1 MILAIMLITFLAV
14 AGMGYYIFYRT
25 QQTNTYLTEQLEVSV
40 RQQAEAVLQKAST
53 EQVDALNNFFVSLRK
68 DITNLGNTTGKMLTQ
83 ETPLTTGV
91 YWDATQ
97 SLNRLPNGSW
107 DNPNEDQV
115 SVFIPASVDLTTSLI
130 SELNTLV
137 QLDFVAPVLLKANP
151 DIVAIYFGGLSGETL
166 YYPNVDLATLVP
178 ADFDVTQRP
187 WFVNATSSQNPDRV
201 AVWSDPYLDA
211 AANGLVIT
219 TSIPVF
225 DASGNFHGV
234 DAMDIQLNRITEIVS
249 NIHVGDTGYAFLL
262 DKGKRLIAMPV
273 AAYQDFGITPDAYP
287 LGNALDQS
295 SVPAQI
301 SPGFWDIFDKMSA
314 GESGL
319 ATVTING
326 IENFVIYEPIPEVG
340 YNLALVVPS
349 QELLTGATA
358 ARAQIA
364 QSTRNTLLFG
374 ALLVVALLVLSFFAA
389 LTVGNGLMKPL
400 RALTSTAEEITK
412 GNLNAEAS
420 VQGQDEIG
428 LLATA
433 FNSMTSQLRDLI
445 GSLEKRV
452 ADRTKALTTSTEV
465 SRRLS
470 TILDQRQLVNEVVEQ
485 LKSTFN
491 YYHVHAYLLDETGE
505 NLVLAGGTGDAGK
518 TLLERGH
525 RLPRGRGLVGRA
537 AETKEPVLA
546 PDTSQDPEWLPNP
559 LLPETKSEIA
569 VPIVAGEQVL
579 GVLDVQNNVAGSLG
593 LQDADL
599 LRSIADQLAVA
610 VQNARLYERAEA
622 SIQEAQ
628 SLVDYAPEAILIV
641 NLETG
646 LFTDP
651 NANAEKLY
659 GLSRS
664 ELLKVGPAQMSP
676 PNQPDGRDST
686 EKAMKKIGE
695 AMQGGVPVFEWIHR
709 NAQGQDIPC
718 EVRLVRLPGARP
730 RVRASVTDITERKR
744 LEELTIQRAKQQEAL
759 NRISQKIQSATT
771 VEAAMQVA
779 VRELGHSLGMQTSVQ
794 LTPAMGQADRK
805 TPVEKSAT

>member
-1 MILAIMLITFLAV
+1 
-14 AGMGYYIFYRT
+14 
-25 QQTNTYLTEQLEVSV
+25 
-40 RQQAEAVLQKAST
+40 
-53 EQVDALNNFFVSLRK
+53 
-68 DITNLGNTTGKMLTQ
+68 
-83 ETPLTTGV
+83 
-91 YWDATQ
+91 
-97 SLNRLPNGSW
+97 
-107 DNPNEDQV
+107 
-115 SVFIPASVDLTTSLI
+115 
-130 SELNTLV
+130 
-137 QLDFVAPVLLKANP
+137 
-151 DIVAIYFGGLSGETL
+151 
-166 YYPNVDLATLVP
+166 
-178 ADFDVTQRP
+178 
-187 WFVNATSSQNPDRV
+187 
-201 AVWSDPYLDA
+201 
-211 AANGLVIT
+211 
-219 TSIPVF
+219 
-225 DASGNFHGV
+225 
-234 DAMDIQLNRITEIVS
+234 
-249 NIHVGDTGYAFLL
+249 
-262 DKGKRLIAMPV
+262 
-273 AAYQDFGITPDAYP
+273 
-287 LGNALDQS
+287 
-295 SVPAQI
+295 
-301 SPGFWDIFDKMSA
+301 
-314 GESGL
+314 
-319 ATVTING
+319 
-326 IENFVIYEPIPEVG
+326 
-340 YNLALVVPS
+340 
-349 QELLTGATA
+349 
-358 ARAQIA
+358 
-364 QSTRNTLLFG
+364 
-374 ALLVVALLVLSFFAA
+374 
-389 LTVGNGLMKPL
+389 
-400 RALTSTAEEITK
+400 
-412 GNLNAEAS
+412 
-420 VQGQDEIG
+420 

-525 RLPRGRGLVGRA
+525 KLPRGRGLVGRA

>member
-525 RLPRGRGLVGRA
+525 KLPRGRGLVGRA